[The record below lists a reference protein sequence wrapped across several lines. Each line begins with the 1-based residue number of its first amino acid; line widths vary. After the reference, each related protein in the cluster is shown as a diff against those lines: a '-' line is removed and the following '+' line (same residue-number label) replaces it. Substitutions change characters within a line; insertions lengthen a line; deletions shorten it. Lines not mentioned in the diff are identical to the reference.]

1 MAKLEL
7 RLPAEAQGAFIPAG
21 GVFDG
26 FQAVLKAM
34 GTAQKD
40 VLIVDPYADDKLIS
54 DFVPLAPEGV
64 PIFVLSDAQNAKPS
78 LKPATERW
86 VAQWQ
91 QKRPLQVRLAPA
103 RSLHDRLLVADG
115 STAWVV
121 GQSFKDLAKRARKPS
136 SHGPGQCGAQN

>member
-64 PIFVLSDAQNAKPS
+64 PDLRAQ
-78 LKPATERW
+78 R
-86 VAQWQ
+86 
-91 QKRPLQVRLAPA
+91 R
-103 RSLHDRLLVADG
+103 
-115 STAWVV
+115 
-121 GQSFKDLAKRARKPS
+121 AKREAQPEAGDRALGS
-136 SHGPGQCGAQN
+136 SMAAEATASSATSPCTFAP